1 MVQIAGLH
9 VQSARHTILT
19 HLQRARRATVKEL
32 GEVSGLTSTGVR
44 QHLLAMERDGLVQ
57 ATEERGRVGR
67 PIHVYSLT
75 EKGDGLFPKSYDLLA
90 SALLEELRERV
101 DNEELHRILRSVAN
115 RLAAPYQQRVQGKS
129 LPAKAE
135 EAARIL
141 EEQGHLAQVRRED
154 NELLIDEFSCPF
166 PKVAHQDRA
175 ICALHVDFVSTLTG
189 SDTRLGQSLMRGD
202 PACTYRLRPT
212 SGFSH

>member
-1 MVQIAGLH
+1 VAARGVAPRLGL
-9 VQSARHTILT
+9 
-19 HLQRARRATVKEL
+19 E
-32 GEVSGLTSTGVR
+32 
-44 QHLLAMERDGLVQ
+44 MY
-57 ATEERGRVGR
+57 RVGDQR
-67 PIHVYSLT
+67 HAAEGEWTTTVR
-75 EKGDGLFPKSYDLLA
+75 GDWLPFVA
-90 SALLEELRERV
+90 RLRET
-101 DNEELHRILRSVAN
+101 
-115 RLAAPYQQRVQGKS
+115 GWC